1 MENNQQN
8 QESVITLGDLV
19 RIVKKNIILV
29 SIITVAVFILGAIYT
44 LAIVKPAYKST
55 VTTIVAIEGKTDTST
70 DVNLTDT
77 LRIIETVAEY
87 STDNFVLT
95 PVAEE
100 NKLTTNQL
108 KKMIS
113 TSTKTNSLILGI
125 SVENNDPILAKKI
138 ANEIYKSLI
147 NGISTNDALQKLK
160 VTLSSTNPESPA
172 SEAVYSSPNKPL
184 YLIVSLVIGLVL
196 AFVVV
201 FVKELLS
208 NKYKEKKEIESTI
221 PEKIIGVFEN
231 DKSKEKKQDETTAL
245 IDNKIAC
252 IEPFNKLATNIRY
265 LRLENPYKVLLL
277 TSTVMDELK
286 STICCNLAYSYALNN
301 KKVCVV
307 DLDVRK
313 PVVHKVFKVSKENG
327 LVEYIEG
334 SITKEQLI
342 KHTDSGV
349 DVITVGKNVIN
360 PLAIIEASKLKELV
374 EELRNE
380 YDYVLLDTAPVMAA
394 SDSLIAAKLADG
406 VIYNIA
412 INQAKKK
419 DVQDSISSMKRLGNE
434 IIGVVVTKAYLDK
447 ADAKYYNYYHEEK
460 NN

>member
-8 QESVITLGDLV
+8 QESTITLGDLV
-19 RIVKKNIILV
+19 RIIKKNVILV
-29 SIITVAVFILGAIYT
+29 SIITVVVFILGAIYT
-44 LAIVKPAYKST
+44 LAIVSPTYKST
-55 VTTIVAIEGKTDTST
+55 MNVIVAIEGVASKEETSVDYT
-70 DVNLTDT
+70 NSLKIV
-77 LRIIETVAEY
+77 ETVASY
-87 STDNFVLT
+87 TTDNAVLK
-95 PVAEE
+95 PVADKH
-100 NKLTTNQL
+100 NLTITNL
-108 KKMIS
+108 RNMVTTTTKS
-113 TSTKTNSLILGI
+113 TSYILEIG
-125 SVENNDPILAKKI
+125 VADKDPKLAEELT
-138 ANEIYKSLI
+138 NEIYESLVS
-147 NGISTNDALQKLK
+147 GIGNNKALQNFKIT
-160 VTLSSTNPESPA
+160 VDRTYPA
-172 SEAVYSSPNKPL
+172 SEAVYSSPNKTL
-184 YLIVSLVIGLVL
+184 YLIVSLIIGLVL

-208 NKYKEKKEIESTI
+208 NKYKDKKEIENTI
-221 PEKIIGVFEN
+221 PEKIIGIFED
-231 DKSKEKKQDETTAL
+231 DKSKEKRQDETTTLMENKLAL
-245 IDNKIAC
+245 V
-252 IEPFNKLATNIRY
+252 EPYNKLATNIKY
-265 LRLENPYKVLLL
+265 LKLENPYKVLLV

-313 PVVHKVFKVSKENG
+313 PVVHKVFKISKENG

-334 SITKEQLI
+334 AITKEQLI

-360 PLAIIEASKLKELV
+360 PLAIIEANKLKELI

-380 YDYVLLDTAPVMAA
+380 YDYVLLDTAPVLAA

-419 DVQDSISSMKRLGNE
+419 DIQDSISSMKNLGNE
-434 IIGVVVTKAYLDK
+434 LVGVVITKAYLDK
-447 ADAKYYNYYHEEK
+447 ADSKYYYYYHNEK